1 MAKTRK
7 KADKLPAT
15 QTVDEAIAQLK
26 RYAQLDASIAA
37 RKARTEAAIASLKAQ
52 TDALNAPEEAEQKAL
67 FLSLKPWWAVAG
79 DTVTGGERKTW
90 ELGGCLIGHRTSNP
104 ALEFPKPEAT
114 AVRLLMEQGWKGL
127 LRIKVEL
134 DKVAIMTA
142 IRWTTAAQVTDEDVD
157 TVYAR
162 RWFEGAGFKIVQK
175 EEFFIDRLPPRWAD
189 EPMVA
194 DPQAEQVPA

>member
-15 QTVDEAIAQLK
+15 QTVEEAIAQLK

-52 TDALNAPEEAEQKAL
+52 TDTLNAPEEAEQKAL

-104 ALEFPKPEAT
+104 ALGYPKPEAA
-114 AVRLLMEQGWKGL
+114 AVELLFVNGWHGC
-127 LRIKVEL
+127 LRVKYEL
-134 DKVAIMTA
+134 DKPVILRGLAGQPFDGEDSS
-142 IRWTTAAQVTDEDVD
+142 AA
-157 TVYAR
+157 ANKLNG
-162 RWFEGAGFKIVQK
+162 WGFHIVQK

-189 EPMVA
+189 TTAVA
-194 DPQAEQVPA
+194 DPQADQVPA

>member
-1 MAKTRK
+1 MAKSRR

-15 QTVDEAIAQLK
+15 QTVEEAIAQLA
-26 RYAQLDASIAA
+26 RYAQLDASISA
-37 RKARTEAAIASLKAQ
+37 RKARTDAAIASLRAQ
-52 TDALNAPEEAEQKAL
+52 CDALNAPEEAEQKAL

-79 DTVTGGERKTW
+79 ETVTGGDRKTW

-104 ALEFPKPEAT
+104 ALVFPKPEAT

-134 DKVAIMTA
+134 DKVAIMSA
-142 IRWTTAAQVTDEDVD
+142 IRWVAAGQANDEDVD

-162 RWFEGAGFKIVQK
+162 RWFEGVGFAISQK
-175 EEFFIDRLPPRWAD
+175 EEFFIDRLPPRGD
-189 EPMVA
+189 STDVVT